1 MLLAKSQHSLDQK
14 QFHSAIGPRLH
25 QFVGGRARQRVKHF
39 TSQIVIDRT
48 PVIGIHEAIIPNFV
62 ALIDV
67 RHARRD
73 QFQQR

>member
-1 MLLAKSQHSLDQK
+1 MLLAKSQHSLGQK